1 MNTKF
6 LFQAHKAGFTKDD
19 LHDNETLKKLHRFAK
34 NIVIKTIDIANE
46 HHSAWVITHKSFEDF
61 IFDEIGILHAEEN

>member
-6 LFQAHKAGFTKDD
+6 LFQAHKAGFTKND
-19 LHDNETLKKLHRFAK
+19 LHDNEILEKLHKFAK
-34 NIVIKTIDIANE
+34 IIVIKTIDIANE

-61 IFDEIGILHAEEN
+61 IFDEMGILHVKED